1 MPKVMW
7 YYKAIDQSTVTD
19 VIISNPDNETSI
31 VIKNAQRKQSGMYMI
46 RATNE
51 HGKDECEVEFVVLG
65 PPGPP
70 VGPLEVFDVHKE
82 GCKLRWKPPLDLSLI
97 HI

>member
-1 MPKVMW
+1 MW
-7 YYKAIDQSTVTD
+7 YFKAIDQATVKD
-19 VIISNPDNETSI
+19 VTISNPDNETSI
-31 VIKNAQRKQSGMYMI
+31 VINNAQRKQSGMYMI

-82 GCKLRWKPPLDLSLI
+82 GVQVGHKCCKKPEI
-97 HI
+97 